1 MNIPANAGLAPAPG
15 APKLEREKV
24 EDVNAVVVGGEVEI
38 SEPKGPDAEDTST
51 FAASVEF
58 AVSGADTPLGV
69 KPEVLS
75 R

>member
-1 MNIPANAGLAPAPG
+1 
-15 APKLEREKV
+15 LEREKV

-51 FAASVEF
+51 FAASAEF
-58 AVSGADTPLGV
+58 AGIALDVSGADTPLGV